1 MAKTKILVVENEPL
15 IARDLKMS
23 LEKLGYEV
31 SAVASTYQDALISSQ
46 ENKPDLAFMDINIDG
61 NKDGIQT
68 AKALKT
74 HYDIPIIFLTSL
86 KDLDIIQKAK
96 ESDPFGYLVKPF
108 RSDDL
113 QTSIEMALFNHEKTR
128 HLQDNVQK
136 FSSAM
141 HILET
146 AVIILDKNGVVDY
159 INSKT
164 ESLSGWKEIEKE
176 KHSVNQLLNIDG
188 LPAWSYIEN
197 IPEKERLEKTSNF
210 GVNSYLY
217 HKNGSK
223 VPVNGHLTAFQSPEG
238 NIAGYMLVIS
248 NESHPAGGIDELGE
262 GFGNQVVDN
271 YFFLKDKSSLYRIHL
286 DNVLYIEALGNYVKV
301 HTPQKTYTAL
311 IPLKDIE
318 SVLPPKKFMR
328 IHRSFIAAIDKISA
342 IHATELQIG
351 DKSLPIGKTFREEIL
366 RRIKVI

>member
-23 LEKLGYEV
+23 LERLGYEV

-46 ENKPDLAFMDINIDG
+46 ENRPDLAFMDINIDG

-113 QTSIEMALFNHEKTR
+113 QTSIEIALFNHSKTR
-128 HLQDNVQK
+128 HLQDDIQK

-141 HILET
+141 HKLDT
-146 AVIILDKNGVVDY
+146 AVIILDRSGVIDY
-159 INSKT
+159 MNARVEEMT
-164 ESLSGWKEIEKE
+164 GWKEVEKE
-176 KHSVNQLLNIDG
+176 KNTINQLLTIDG
-188 LPAWSYIEN
+188 LPAWSFIEN
-197 IPEKERLEKTSNF
+197 VAEKDRLEKSIEF
-210 GVNSYLY
+210 GANSFLL
-217 HKNGSK
+217 HKNGTRI
-223 VPVNGHLTAFQSPEG
+223 PVHGQLSAFQSPEAK
-238 NIAGYMLVIS
+238 IAGYSIIIA
-248 NESHPAGGIDELGE
+248 NEQAGSSMPELGE
-262 GFGNQVVDN
+262 SFGNQVVDN
-271 YFFLKDKSSLYRIHL
+271 YFFLKDKSSLYRINL
-286 DNVLYIEALGNYVKV
+286 DNVLYVEALGNYVKV
-301 HTPQKTYTAL
+301 TTPQKTYTAL

-318 SVLPPKKFMR
+318 SMLPPKKFMR
-328 IHRSFIAAIDKISA
+328 IHRSFIAALDKITA
-342 IHATELQIG
+342 IHATELQVG
-351 DKSLPIGKTFREEIL
+351 DKGLPIGKTFREDIL
-366 RRIKVI
+366 KRIKVI

>member
-23 LEKLGYEV
+23 LERLGYEV

-46 ENKPDLAFMDINIDG
+46 ENRPDLAFMDINIDG

-86 KDLDIIQKAK
+86 RDLDIIQKAK

-113 QTSIEMALFNHEKTR
+113 QTSIEIALFNHSKTR
-128 HLQDNVQK
+128 HLQDDIQK

-141 HILET
+141 HKLDT
-146 AVIILDKNGVVDY
+146 AVIILDKSGVVDY
-159 INSKT
+159 INSRV
-164 ESLSGWKEIEKE
+164 EEMSGWKEIEKE
-176 KHSVNQLLNIDG
+176 KHTINQLLTIDG
-188 LPAWSYIEN
+188 LPAWSFIEN
-197 IPEKERLEKTSNF
+197 KSEKERLENSLDF
-210 GVNSYLY
+210 GVNSYLL
-217 HKNGSK
+217 HKNGTK
-223 VPVNGHLTAFQSPEG
+223 IPVKGQISAFQSPEAK
-238 NIAGYMLVIS
+238 IAGYSIILA
-248 NESHPAGGIDELGE
+248 NEQAGVADLSELGDS
-262 GFGNQVVDN
+262 FGNQVVDN
-271 YFFLKDKSSLYRIHL
+271 YFFLKDKSSLYRINL

-301 HTPQKTYTAL
+301 TTPQKTYTAL

-318 SVLPPKKFMR
+318 SMLPPKKFMR
-328 IHRSFIAAIDKISA
+328 IHRSFIAALDKITA
-342 IHATELQIG
+342 IHATELQVG
-351 DKSLPIGKTFREEIL
+351 DKGLPIGKTFREDIL
-366 RRIKVI
+366 KRIKVI